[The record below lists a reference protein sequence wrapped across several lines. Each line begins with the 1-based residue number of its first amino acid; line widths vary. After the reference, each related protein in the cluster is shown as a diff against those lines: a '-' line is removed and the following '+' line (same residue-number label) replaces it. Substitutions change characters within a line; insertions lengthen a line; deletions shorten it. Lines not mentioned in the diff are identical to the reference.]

1 MIKKVINKEEVVNE
15 YKQLCVKYSHKLT
28 REEYR
33 KEKTIISSTQIEKMW
48 GTWKNFVAECQD
60 TVITNRK
67 SIVKTVDDQNLV
79 ITSVQDGSELKEEAL
94 EILENF
100 CSVNNAKLIILWG
113 KSLKRGACFSNTTYS
128 RIAKYL
134 ATEVNVNN
142 CSDVLIKDFM
152 ISPSQKN
159 PLLNLDKITTNYRTV
174 IVGASKQY
182 SQILPYKPVEDFRIA
197 FSTGTISQINY
208 KDSVSSA
215 LDEKF
220 ETTGAIFLE
229 KTEHRYIPRNLIIKD
244 GKMFD
249 ITGIYSCNSF
259 KKLTKIPAMVAGDI
273 HFPEE
278 DKIELEKI
286 TSFIKDNS
294 VKTLFLHD
302 IASWNSINHHDSH
315 NYMNKAIRNN
325 NSTLSLEKEYETV
338 NNKIHNFV
346 NSIPKVDVKIV
357 HSNHD
362 DFIIKWLNDGNFI
375 KDSINAEF
383 GAKLFIRYVNGNNI
397 LADLP
402 KNVEVLPINIKYTI
416 KDYQFGEHGDN
427 GISGAKGN
435 PKQFSK
441 VFEKTITGHTH
452 SPQIYENSIVVGTTS
467 KLVLDYNNKGFTTWA
482 HAHAV
487 VHENS
492 THQLI
497 FL

>member
-1 MIKKVINKEEVVNE
+1 MIKKEIDKKEVVDE

-33 KEKTIISSTQIEKMW
+33 KEKTIISSTQIEKIW

-60 TVITNRK
+60 TIITNRK
-67 SIVKTVDDQNLV
+67 SIIKNVDDQNLV
-79 ITSVQDGSELKEEAL
+79 ITSVQDGSEIKEEAL

-113 KSLKRGACFSNTTYS
+113 KSIRRGACFSNATYS

-134 ATEVNVNN
+134 ATEIVVKNWNN
-142 CSDVLIKDFM
+142 ILIKDFM

-159 PLLNLDKITTNYRTV
+159 PLLNLDKLTTNYRTV
-174 IVGASKQY
+174 IVGATKQY
-182 SQILPYKPVEDFRIA
+182 SQILPYKPVEGFRVA
-197 FSTGTISQINY
+197 FSTGTISRIDY
-208 KDSVSSA
+208 KDNVSSV

-229 KTEHRYIPRNLIIKD
+229 KTDYKYVPRNLIVKD
-244 GKMFD
+244 GKIFD
-249 ITGIYSCNSF
+249 ITGVYSRNSF

-278 DKIELEKI
+278 DEKEVEKI
-286 TSFIKDNS
+286 KLFVKNNN

-302 IASWNSINHHDSH
+302 IASWNSINHHDLH
-315 NYMNKAIRNN
+315 NYLNRAIRNN
-325 NSTLSLEKEYETV
+325 SDTLSLKEEYETV
-338 NNKIHNFV
+338 TNKIHKLA
-346 NSIPKVDVKIV
+346 SDISKVDIKIV

-362 DFIIKWLNDGNFI
+362 DFIVKWLNDGNFI
-375 KDSINAEF
+375 KDSINSEF
-383 GAKLFIRYVNGNNI
+383 GAKLFIRYINGDNI

-402 KNVEVLPINIKYTI
+402 ENVEVLPINVEYITKG
-416 KDYQFGEHGDN
+416 YQFGEHGDN

-441 VFEKTITGHTH
+441 VFEKTVTGHTH

-482 HAHAV
+482 HAHAI